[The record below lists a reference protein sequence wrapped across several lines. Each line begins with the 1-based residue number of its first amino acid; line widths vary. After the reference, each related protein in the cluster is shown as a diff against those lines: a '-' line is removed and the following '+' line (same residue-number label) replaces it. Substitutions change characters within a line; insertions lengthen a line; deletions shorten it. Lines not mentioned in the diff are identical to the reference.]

1 MNISEGLK
9 SLIESSQID
18 GKLSSKER
26 EVIINKAENEGHN
39 RDEFEIYL
47 DGQFQLIESESIFKK
62 IFKWIFKNKKTSTI
76 IFVGLLFAVFIFS
89 YETTAEKRGC
99 ENVDD
104 CIAKNLFDEARSYNH
119 ETSKNNFWNA
129 ITGNVNWE
137 EDENNKKII
146 NAQINYFLINKAYQQ
161 AYVLI
166 ADCQLQNNEN
176 HVDYD
181 PDTKWFNNILERL
194 IVECENNQELLRK
207 VINLYRPIARK
218 DEKASKKRKR
228 NVYNLDNSRKKELL
242 KKYKLD

>member
-1 MNISEGLK
+1 
-9 SLIESSQID
+9 
-18 GKLSSKER
+18 
-26 EVIINKAENEGHN
+26 
-39 RDEFEIYL
+39 
-47 DGQFQLIESESIFKK
+47 
-62 IFKWIFKNKKTSTI
+62 
-76 IFVGLLFAVFIFS
+76 
-89 YETTAEKRGC
+89 
-99 ENVDD
+99 
-104 CIAKNLFDEARSYNH
+104 H